1 MGIWNAADVVNTVLA
16 GVGIALTAVGLAVVY
31 RQARQARDAAEA
43 AREAASEAREA
54 MAQRVTVADLGSV
67 RANLRALLPQ
77 LRAEQYE
84 SAWHLCQDAREQL
97 VALRSRRGLDGRQ
110 DRLTGAITTL
120 AETQNILE
128 SDEPQSAL
136 GSMEK
141 IRVALDVLV
150 EFREDALYSAGE
162 GNGSEQRSG

>member
-1 MGIWNAADVVNTVLA
+1 MGPWNAADIVNTVLA
-16 GVGIALTAVGLAVVY
+16 GVGIGLTAVGLAVVFWQV
-31 RQARQARDAAEA
+31 RKARGAAEA

-54 MAQRVTVADLGSV
+54 MAQRVTAADLGSV

-84 SAWHLCQDAREQL
+84 SAWLLCQDAREQL
-97 VALRSRRGLDGRQ
+97 VALRSRRGLDARQ
-110 DRLTGAITTL
+110 DRLTGAIMTL

-128 SDEPQSAL
+128 GDEPQSAL
-136 GSMEK
+136 ANMER
-141 IRVALDVLV
+141 IRAALDMLV

-162 GNGSEQRSG
+162 GNDHERRSG